1 MKIGDIVTRKSYGH
15 DIKFCVIGI
24 SVDTRGEIIVVLK
37 ALYNDT
43 LLADAPMDDLV
54 PVWTRSEG

>member
-15 DIKFCVIGI
+15 DVKFCIIGI
-24 SVDTRGEIIVVLK
+24 SVDTSGEIIAILK
-37 ALYNDT
+37 ALYNET
-43 LLADAPMDDLV
+43 FIADSPMDDLT